1 MKAFTQGAVFV
12 RVAQLAQQAA
22 NVVRPLP
29 GFFDEPEG
37 GGERDSAG
45 LRLLEHLALER
56 TALPRS
62 LRIQAAGTILT
73 QGRTGLGKA
82 SDGRLAA

>member
-29 GFFDEPEG
+29 AFLD
-37 GGERDSAG
+37 
-45 LRLLEHLALER
+45 
-56 TALPRS
+56 
-62 LRIQAAGTILT
+62 
-73 QGRTGLGKA
+73 
-82 SDGRLAA
+82 